1 MAKSIYDINH
11 QILCDLLYRLRLNS
25 GLKQSDLANKL
36 NVPQSYISKIENCQR
51 RVDII
56 ELKNICKV
64 YDLTLIE
71 FIQKYEEE
79 LNGAKSKLQK

>member
-11 QILCDLLYRLRLNS
+11 KIFYDLLYRLRLNS
-25 GLKQSDLANKL
+25 GLKQSELASQL
-36 NVPQSYISKIENCQR
+36 GVPQSYISKIENGQR

-64 YDLTLIE
+64 FDLTLID
-71 FIQKYEEE
+71 FIKKYEEE
-79 LNGAKSKLQK
+79 LNGAKPKISK